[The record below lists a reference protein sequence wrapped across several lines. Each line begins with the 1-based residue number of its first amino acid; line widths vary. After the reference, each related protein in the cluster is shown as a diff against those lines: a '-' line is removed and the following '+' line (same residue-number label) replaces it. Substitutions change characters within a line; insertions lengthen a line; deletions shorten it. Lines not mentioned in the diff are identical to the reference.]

1 MKTPP
6 CTQANIEQQHA
17 HMLAK
22 GVFRLNKK
30 HFLFPIIGLL
40 SIGLAGCG
48 NDESAVQDRNTER
61 AQPFGYYS
69 NENHHNGGNV
79 QILDDN
85 DGPITEMMDHTLG
98 TEGTNDR
105 NDRRQIL
112 DVKDENGNP
121 GNPTQPLAENDRNF
135 FERDNRFSRSD
146 ANYHGQL
153 DGNQAGVTGTKRNQT
168 RIQGTNDRTSNRD
181 EVRTQNN
188 RVKDGNQTRIQST
201 NPTVNDV
208 NLSTKLNKTVL
219 SVANVDQVQSIVHNN
234 NVVIAVDLDND
245 GDKLKTKQRIQQ
257 AVKTYTKGK
266 KVTIVTDQ
274 GSFTRVRNMNT
285 NGGYRDEYDQDLRNI
300 IQSDNIQAR

>member
-1 MKTPP
+1 M
-6 CTQANIEQQHA
+6 
-17 HMLAK
+17 
-22 GVFRLNKK
+22 
-30 HFLFPIIGLL
+30 

-105 NDRRQIL
+105 RQIL

-121 GNPTQPLAENDRNF
+121 GNPTLPLAENDRNF

-153 DGNQAGVTGTKRNQT
+153 DGNQAGVMGTKRNQT
-168 RIQGTNDRTSNRD
+168 RIQGTNDRTRNLDQVS
-181 EVRTQNN
+181 TQNN
-188 RVKDGNQTRIQST
+188 RVKDGNQTRIQNTS
-201 NPTVNDV
+201 PTVNDV

-219 SVANVDQVQSIVHNN
+219 SVANVKEVQSIVHNN
-234 NVVIAVDLDND
+234 NVVIAVDLDD
-245 GDKLKTKQRIQQ
+245 DRDELKTKQRIQQ

-274 GSFTRVRNMNT
+274 GSFTRVRNMNN
-285 NGGYRDEYDQDLRNI
+285 NGAFRDEDNQDLRNI
-300 IQSDNIQAR
+300 IQSNNYRNR

>member
-1 MKTPP
+1 
-6 CTQANIEQQHA
+6 
-17 HMLAK
+17 MLAE

-30 HFLFPIIGLL
+30 HFLFPIIGVL

-105 NDRRQIL
+105 RQIL

-121 GNPTQPLAENDRNF
+121 SNPTLPLAENDRNF

-153 DGNQAGVTGTKRNQT
+153 DGNQAGVMGTKRNQT
-168 RIQGTNDRTSNRD
+168 RIQGTNDRSSNLD
-181 EVRTQNN
+181 QVRTQNN

-201 NPTVNDV
+201 SPTVNDV

-219 SVANVDQVQSIVHNN
+219 SVANVKEVQSIVHNN
-234 NVVIAVDLDND
+234 NVVIAVDLDD
-245 GDKLKTKQRIQQ
+245 DRAELKTKQRIQQ

-274 GSFTRVRNMNT
+274 GSFTRVRNMNN
-285 NGGYRDEYDQDLRNI
+285 NGAFRDEDNQDLRNI
-300 IQSDNIQAR
+300 IQSNNYRNR